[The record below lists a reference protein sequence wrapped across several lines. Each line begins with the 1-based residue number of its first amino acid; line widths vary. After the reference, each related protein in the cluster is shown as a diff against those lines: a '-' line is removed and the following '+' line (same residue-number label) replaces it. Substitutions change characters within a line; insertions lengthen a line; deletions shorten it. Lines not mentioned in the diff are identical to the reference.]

1 MCTTC
6 IYGSFGEVGILIIC
20 LIFYGCVF
28 TMAFFGYQFLSGD
41 RLRSVKTQRLKAL
54 RAGNALSELGR

>member
-20 LIFYGCVF
+20 LLFYGCVF
-28 TMAFFGYQFLSGD
+28 TMAFFSYRCLSG
-41 RLRSVKTQRLKAL
+41 SVDPNATLFASL
-54 RAGNALSELGR
+54 VTAYALSRHNG